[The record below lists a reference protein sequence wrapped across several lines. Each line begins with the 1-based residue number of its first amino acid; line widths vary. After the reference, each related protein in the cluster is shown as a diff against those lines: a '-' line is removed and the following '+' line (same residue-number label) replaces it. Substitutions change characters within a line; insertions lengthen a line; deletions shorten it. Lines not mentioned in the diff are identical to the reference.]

1 MFVFT
6 RTYGE
11 CLNLIKTATQV
22 LGKGLG
28 YTTETA
34 TAAVYAVCAT
44 YRGGVRLIRL
54 VSDDDGSVAAFKHAR
69 EAFNR
74 GDIPGGGDNYGGVYG
89 GGGVGGGVGGG
100 GAHGHSGGANGG
112 GNDLPPSYSPVPG
125 PTDLPLIYPR
135 V

>member
-1 MFVFT
+1 MS
-6 RTYGE
+6 
-11 CLNLIKTATQV
+11 LSLSLIIITTQV

-74 GDIPGGGDNYGGVYG
+74 GDMHGGDDRYGSGGGS
-89 GGGVGGGVGGG
+89 VGGGVGGG
-100 GAHGHSGGANGG
+100 GGGTNGG
-112 GNDLPPSYSPVPG
+112 GNGFPPSYSPTPG